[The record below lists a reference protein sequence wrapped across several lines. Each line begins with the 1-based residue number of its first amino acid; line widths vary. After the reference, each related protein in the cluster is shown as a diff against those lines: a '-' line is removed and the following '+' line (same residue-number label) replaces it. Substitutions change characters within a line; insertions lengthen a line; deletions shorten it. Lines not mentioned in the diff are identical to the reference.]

1 MKKGVQKRCAEVITI
16 MKPSRASSNIGGLTR
31 QFTQSGWRDLN
42 SRPLDPQIGPPRLS
56 SVNHCLLVSMVDR

>member
-42 SRPLDPQIGPPRLS
+42 SRPLDPQS
-56 SVNHCLLVSMVDR
+56 SALPSCATARGRCV